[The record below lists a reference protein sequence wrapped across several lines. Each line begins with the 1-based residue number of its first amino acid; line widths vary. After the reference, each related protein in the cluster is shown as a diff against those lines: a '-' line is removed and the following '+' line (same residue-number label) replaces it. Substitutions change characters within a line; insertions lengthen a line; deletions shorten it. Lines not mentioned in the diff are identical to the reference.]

1 VLAVTVSRVRR
12 RRLRLLATTALTALC
27 TAYVLWKVDFGSTAR
42 ILKHAELGYFFGAM
56 AIVLA
61 AVAPMAWRWQRLLR
75 ARDVNE
81 RLPWLTRTYFVSYS
95 VGQVLPT
102 SLGGDAARIYSTLR
116 RHQGHGATVTGS
128 VLLERALGGAA
139 TLTLAGVGFV
149 LAIGHYF
156 VGPYLWLEAGIAVVT
171 VLLAIALFSRRARRL
186 LRPLSPILRK
196 LRIERP
202 LRITYEGI
210 HGYRDHA
217 PLVVGA
223 FVLTIVVQAFR
234 VAAIWLI
241 GKSVG
246 VDLSPRPY
254 YVMGPI
260 LFLVAIVPFTIN
272 GIALREAFFVSFLGK
287 LNVNPDAAFATGFL
301 FFLTSLLV
309 ALPGAAILAVE
320 SARAARGHISRRS
333 TASSEPEKR

>member
-1 VLAVTVSRVRR
+1 MKTANALRGKRARV
-12 RRLRLLATTALTALC
+12 LATTALTALC
-27 TAYVLWKVDFGSTAR
+27 TVYVLSKIDVRRTITTLA
-42 ILKHAELGYFFGAM
+42 HAQISYFAA
-56 AIVLA
+56 AIGITVA
-61 AVAPMAWRWQRLLR
+61 ATVPMAWRWQRLLR

-81 RLPWLTRTYFVSYS
+81 RLPWLIRTYFVSYS

-116 RHQGHGATVTGS
+116 RHAGQGATVTGS

-139 TLTLAGVGFV
+139 TLALAGVGFV
-149 LAIGHYF
+149 LAIGHYD

-171 VLLAIALFSRRARRL
+171 VVLAIALFSRRARRL
-186 LRPLSPILRK
+186 LRPLSPMLQK

-217 PLVVGA
+217 LLVVGA

-246 VDLSPRPY
+246 VELSPRPY

-320 SARAARGHISRRS
+320 SAQAARGHISRRS